1 MRPLPGVSNT
11 NRQVLNSWKE
21 ISNYIA
27 RGVRTAQ
34 RWESELSMPVHRL
47 ELKDRNEIFAFS
59 DELDSWM
66 SRRFSASEPLAQ
78 LNNRISSLSWHM
90 AELTSQTR
98 ALQSQLRHSIET
110 RYRQIGSRIRPRAHA
125 PAPRPMG
132 VMLPFRSLSRNSY
145 LR

>member
-98 ALQSQLRHSIET
+98 AIQSQH
-110 RYRQIGSRIRPRAHA
+110 
-125 PAPRPMG
+125 
-132 VMLPFRSLSRNSY
+132 RSA
-145 LR
+145 